1 MSDKPGGP
9 QPSKRGIWDVKMLV
23 AAAGGLLVLVVVIAM
38 VSSGGSDDERH
49 FSDPVSSADPLPTD
63 PPVTDPPV
71 NDPPVTDP
79 PVNDPPVNDP
89 PVTDPPL
96 PNGSVPDELVGV
108 WVGGPGSSQNYRL
121 TFSGDGEYEW
131 EHAIGRYERGVAV
144 VGGSRMVLHPTDG
157 PPKTLAW
164 RLLVVGPVTSLEVIT
179 PGGEHQSYVPA

>member
-1 MSDKPGGP
+1 MSHTPGGP
-9 QPSKRGIWDVKMLV
+9 QPSKRGIRDVKLLV
-23 AAAGGLLVLVVVIAM
+23 AAAGGLLALMIVIAM
-38 VSSGGSDDERH
+38 VSSGGSDDEGH
-49 FSDPVSSADPLPTD
+49 FPDPVSSGDPLPTDAPVTD

-71 NDPPVTDP
+71 TDPPVT
-79 PVNDPPVNDP
+79 DP

-121 TFSGDGEYEW
+121 TFSRDGEYEW
-131 EHAIGRYERGVAV
+131 EHAIGGYERGVAV
-144 VGGSRMVLHPTDG
+144 VRESRMVLHPTDG

-179 PGGEHQSYVPA
+179 EGGEHQSYVPA